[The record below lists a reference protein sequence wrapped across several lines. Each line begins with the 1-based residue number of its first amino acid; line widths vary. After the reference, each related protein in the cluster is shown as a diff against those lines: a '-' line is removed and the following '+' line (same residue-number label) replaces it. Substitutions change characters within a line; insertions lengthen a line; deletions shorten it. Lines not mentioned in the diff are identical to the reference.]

1 MPNTAYYAQA
11 VNALYSR
18 GIVSG
23 IGGGAYGP
31 DYTLTREDAIC
42 MVQRAMRAM
51 GWNASDGYTSSLS
64 AYGDGSSV
72 AGYAQGPVA
81 GAIQKG
87 WLPTRNGR
95 LEPRAP
101 LTRVEMAEMIHRVLT
116 Y

>member
-1 MPNTAYYAQA
+1 MKVVLIFWRSLIISVHFHA
-11 VNALYSR
+11 NAN
-18 GIVSG
+18 GKDVVVIV
-23 IGGGAYGP
+23 P
-31 DYTLTREDAIC
+31 T
-42 MVQRAMRAM
+42 M
-51 GWNASDGYTSSLS
+51 NAEGERIDSYHAGDQLK